1 MSRCRTTTTGCGQ
14 SRATRKRCSSCPT
27 GGAWSRLSTGCSP
40 RSNSSGPEK
49 TAVAAGQ
56 DSSGNAG
63 VGDDTAAD
71 RGHRGAGRAAD
82 CGSGSGGVD
91 DLVEQVD
98 ELLHP
103 ADEVAGRLTGVE
115 QHLVERLAT
124 GPPPRRPREA
134 GVGLPEEVDVGV
146 VLGILQ

>member
-56 DSSGNAG
+56 DSSGDAG
-63 VGDDTAAD
+63 VGDDTPAD
-71 RGHRGAGRAAD
+71 RGHRGAGRAAP
-82 CGSGSGGVD
+82 GGVRGPRGGGGGPD
-91 DLVEQVD
+91 GGPGGGGCEFLVEQVVG
-98 ELLHP
+98 LLHP
-103 ADEVAGRLTGVE
+103 GDKVPGRLPGV
-115 QHLVERLAT
+115 
-124 GPPPRRPREA
+124 
-134 GVGLPEEVDVGV
+134 
-146 VLGILQ
+146 